1 MLVLLSYIVAMLT
14 VQSAAPG
21 GPVFTTQTDHL
32 MLSAAASVDAVAPN
46 DRISLLFEVQPRPRM
61 HIYAPGKHAYQVVTI
76 SIDSQPWLRV
86 HQTQY
91 PTSEIYHFKPLDER
105 VPVYQKPFRLT
116 KDVTILATPA
126 AQKILAG
133 RKSVT
138 LSGRF
143 EYQACDEKL
152 CYRAQSVPLQW
163 KLALK
168 PLRKPSEG
176 RQ

>member
-1 MLVLLSYIVAMLT
+1 MLVLLSYIVATLA
-14 VQSAAPG
+14 VQSAASG
-21 GPVFTTQTDHL
+21 GAVFTTQTDHL
-32 MLSAAASVDAVAPN
+32 TLSAVASVDAVAPN

-76 SIDSQPWLRV
+76 SIDPQPWLRV

-116 KDVTILATPA
+116 RDVTILATPA

-133 RKSVT
+133 RTSVT

-152 CYRAQSVPLQW
+152 CYRPQSVPLQW

-168 PLRKPSEG
+168 PLPKPSEG